1 MSEGLNGH
9 ADKDNGNARAANG
22 SDYSSGVAGVDDGSS
37 RVRSGARD
45 AGNENRGVAHAL
57 VVETSNARNLLA
69 DMRDLLGDDAD
80 LIATTIEGETEL
92 TEVASKALG
101 RILELNGMMDGI
113 ANMMASLKDRGE
125 RLQQQRDNLRTLLG
139 VAMETGCIK
148 KLETPLA
155 TASLRAVPP
164 KAEIIDEAAIPARF
178 WKPQEPKLDRKA
190 VLDALKAKEPVPGA
204 TLSNGGMTVSIKA
217 S

>member
-1 MSEGLNGH
+1 MN
-9 ADKDNGNARAANG
+9 NGNARAANG

>member
-1 MSEGLNGH
+1 MTGLNGNVDENNAH
-9 ADKDNGNARAANG
+9 EGSSNGAG
-22 SDYSSGVAGVDDGSS
+22 DSGVAAAVD
-37 RVRSGARD
+37 VSGGQLRRGPGNDRD
-45 AGNENRGVAHAL
+45 QTRGVAHAL

-80 LIATTIEGETEL
+80 LIATTVEGETEL

-113 ANMMASLKDRGE
+113 AGMMASLKDRGE
-125 RLQQQRDNLRTLLG
+125 RLEQQRDNLRTLLG

-204 TLSNGGMTVSIKA
+204 SLNNGGMTVSIKA

>member
-1 MSEGLNGH
+1 MSGLNGN
-9 ADKDNGNARAANG
+9 ADENNGDAGLANG
-22 SDYSSGVAGVDDGSS
+22 AHDSAVAGGDDVERGAGRRGPSNGGKVDG
-37 RVRSGARD
+37 
-45 AGNENRGVAHAL
+45 GVAHAL
-57 VVETSNARNLLA
+57 AVETSNARNLLS

-113 ANMMASLKDRGE
+113 AGMMASLKDRGE
-125 RLQQQRDNLRTLLG
+125 RLEQQRDNLRTLLG

-148 KLETPLA
+148 RLETPLA

-178 WKPQEPKLDRKA
+178 WKPQEPKLDKRA

>member
-1 MSEGLNGH
+1 MPGLNGN
-9 ADKDNGNARAANG
+9 ADEDHGNARTANG
-22 SDYSSGVAGVDDGSS
+22 VDHRSGAAGVDDSGGG
-37 RVRSGARD
+37 VRSGARD
-45 AGNENRGVAHAL
+45 AGNKDRGVVHAL
-57 VVETSNARNLLA
+57 AVETSNARNLLA

-113 ANMMASLKDRGE
+113 AGMMASLKDRGE
-125 RLQQQRDNLRTLLG
+125 RLEQQRNNLRTLLG

-178 WKPQEPKLDRKA
+178 WKPQEPKLDKKA

>member
-1 MSEGLNGH
+1 MGEGLNGTAQAGLGVSPH
-9 ADKDNGNARAANG
+9 DSAGNGVSHSVER
-22 SDYSSGVAGVDDGSS
+22 D
-37 RVRSGARD
+37 ARD
-45 AGNENRGVAHAL
+45 SNGDDRDQDRGVAFELAS
-57 VVETSNARNLLA
+57 ETANARNLLA

-80 LIATTIEGETEL
+80 LIATTVEGETEL
-92 TEVASKALG
+92 AEVASKALG

-113 ANMMASLKDRGE
+113 ASMMASLKDRGE
-125 RLQQQRDNLRTLLG
+125 RLEQQRDNLRTLLG

-204 TLSNGGMTVSIKA
+204 ALSNGGMTVSIKA

>member
-1 MSEGLNGH
+1 MTGLNGNVDENNAH
-9 ADKDNGNARAANG
+9 AGIRNGAGDSAGAPVLDAARG
-22 SDYSSGVAGVDDGSS
+22 EL
-37 RVRSGARD
+37 RSGTRD
-45 AGNENRGVAHAL
+45 AGDQARGVAHAL

-80 LIATTIEGETEL
+80 LIATTVEGETEL

-113 ANMMASLKDRGE
+113 AGMMASLKDRGE
-125 RLQQQRDNLRTLLG
+125 RLEQQRDNLRTLLG

-204 TLSNGGMTVSIKA
+204 SLSNGGMTVSIKV

>member
-1 MSEGLNGH
+1 MTGLTNV
-9 ADKDNGNARAANG
+9 DTDN
-22 SDYSSGVAGVDDGSS
+22 
-37 RVRSGARD
+37 RD
-45 AGNENRGVAHAL
+45 AGPANGASHSSVADGNSSVGGGVRHRAGNDGHSARGVAFELAT
-57 VVETSNARNLLA
+57 ETANARNLLA

-80 LIATTIEGETEL
+80 LIATTIDGETKL

-113 ANMMASLKDRGE
+113 ASMMASLKDRGE
-125 RLQQQRDNLRTLLG
+125 RLERQRDTLRTLLG

-148 KLETPLA
+148 RLETPLA
-155 TASLRAVPP
+155 TASLRAVAP

-178 WKPQEPKLDRKA
+178 WKPQEPKLDKKA

-204 TLSNGGMTVSIKA
+204 TLSNGGMTVSIKVG
-217 S
+217 